1 MGLEPDQGRDG
12 LWSLRYWRGLLG
24 SARPRHD
31 QKQFTALL
39 IGEDPLNVDKLY
51 KKLLLRSGGNGAIAG
66 VAITSASGIEI
77 VFTRSGR
84 PHPPDFGLQSH
95 RWKVPRPS
103 ALLAHPPDSRRQS
116 CRSCDMEAPGGGGHR
131 QQPDGFTASSSRAT
145 AFL

>member
-1 MGLEPDQGRDG
+1 MGLEPDHGRDG

-51 KKLLLRSGGNGAIAG
+51 KKLLLRSGGNGPIAG

-77 VFTRSGR
+77 VLRDLADRILQTSVCNLIGGR
-84 PHPPDFGLQSH
+84 FRDRVRF
-95 RWKVPRPS
+95 
-103 ALLAHPPDSRRQS
+103 
-116 CRSCDMEAPGGGGHR
+116 
-131 QQPDGFTASSSRAT
+131 
-145 AFL
+145 